1 AGDRARLGD
10 GRRGREAG
18 AAGEKAARANAGRG
32 TSPRPD
38 VTSRSGRQ
46 AAGEDLVVRGVE
58 LRERGGG
65 EVVHAGLVETRGAD
79 VLGQE
84 LVAHLVEL
92 VEGAAQGRTT
102 GLLARLLVEVFP
114 FEEGLVHVVVALRSA
129 DHQLGE
135 RLGDRGLA
143 FEDVGRR
150 GNEAGVVV
158 ADEGGGRRVAEDEA
172 VLVVEGTGSGRP
184 EEHRLLV
191 RGAGQLQRIT
201 YTLLREGRH
210 FLVERPLGRIP
221 GIVLAVL
228 FRLAGAL
235 LRRAFETLLRLVD
248 VTDDGREDRLRKR
261 RADLA
266 GAGDVTLRKIR
277 HAAGIVGRARGVAAV
292 SAVEVLARCGRDR
305 PPHSSREQDAPDRQS
320 PNALHAVR

>member
-18 AAGEKAARANAGRG
+18 AAGERAAGATGGGG

-58 LRERGGG
+58 LRERCGGD
-65 EVVHAGLVETRGAD
+65 VVHAGLVETRGAD

-92 VEGAAQGRTT
+92 VEGAAEGRTT
-102 GLLARLLVEVFP
+102 GLLTRLLVEVLP
-114 FEEGLVHVVVALRSA
+114 LEERLVHVEVALRAA
-129 DHQLGE
+129 DHELGK

-158 ADEGGGRRVAEDEA
+158 AVADEGAGRRIAEDEA
-172 VLVVEGTGSGRP
+172 VLVVEGTKSGRP

-191 RGAGQLQRIT
+191 CGA
-201 YTLLREGRH
+201 
-210 FLVERPLGRIP
+210 
-221 GIVLAVL
+221 
-228 FRLAGAL
+228 
-235 LRRAFETLLRLVD
+235 
-248 VTDDGREDRLRKR
+248 
-261 RADLA
+261 
-266 GAGDVTLRKIR
+266 
-277 HAAGIVGRARGVAAV
+277 
-292 SAVEVLARCGRDR
+292 
-305 PPHSSREQDAPDRQS
+305 
-320 PNALHAVR
+320 